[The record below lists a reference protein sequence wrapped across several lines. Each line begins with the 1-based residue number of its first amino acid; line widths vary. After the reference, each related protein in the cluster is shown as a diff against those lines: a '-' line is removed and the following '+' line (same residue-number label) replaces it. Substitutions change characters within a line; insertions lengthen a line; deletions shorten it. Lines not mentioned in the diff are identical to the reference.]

1 MSLIVEKDH
10 MDKDVLVRLFQII
23 KESTGGARGDLQEVY
38 LKEGGTGPSAGQK
51 AYTPPIGNAIL
62 NEKLDNLIT
71 YLNNDMLHI
80 HDPLINILSDDE

>member
-1 MSLIVEKDH
+1 MEGMSLIVEKDH

-51 AYTPPIGNAIL
+51 A
-62 NEKLDNLIT
+62 
-71 YLNNDMLHI
+71 
-80 HDPLINILSDDE
+80 